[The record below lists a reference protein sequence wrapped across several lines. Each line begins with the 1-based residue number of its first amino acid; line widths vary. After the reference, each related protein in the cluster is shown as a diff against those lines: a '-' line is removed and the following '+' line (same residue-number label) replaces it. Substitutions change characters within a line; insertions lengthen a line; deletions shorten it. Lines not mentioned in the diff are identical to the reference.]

1 MWLADKD
8 KTLNYQPKSDEM
20 ILTVHRWF
28 ANKSCPGNW
37 MFARMGDLAEQ
48 VTAALGGEAEAPS
61 TDVPVP
67 EPVNDPEKTI
77 WLYLMGKIGNAFGVA
92 GLMGNL
98 FAESGLR
105 SNNLQNSFEKKL
117 GLSDDN

>member
-1 MWLADKD
+1 
-8 KTLNYQPKSDEM
+8 
-20 ILTVHRWF
+20 
-28 ANKSCPGNW
+28 